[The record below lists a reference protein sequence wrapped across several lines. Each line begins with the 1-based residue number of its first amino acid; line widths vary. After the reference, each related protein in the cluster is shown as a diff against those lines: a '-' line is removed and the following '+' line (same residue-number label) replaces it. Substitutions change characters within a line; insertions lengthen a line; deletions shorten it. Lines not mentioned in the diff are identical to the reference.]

1 MNPNPNP
8 IPGPHAAHLPPG
20 APASSPRAPAS
31 WVPPSETEQLLHEAA
46 LRGDVRGQLAA
57 LAGAELYIP
66 APRAEVDADPD
77 TVMWRR
83 HVDPAGFVCR
93 PLLTRG
99 MLPAWHPDWVFRGV
113 SLRWIAEFGWSDP
126 QVWLGVNVGT
136 PGQLLL
142 PTAPPDLALW
152 QRAYAEND
160 RASGNRLVALRHGA
174 LHGPLAYGLACGV
187 HLAIGNAVPWNE
199 VGTVYREYVDE
210 REQLRDSWGIT
221 DHEGWRRQLD
231 FLLDATNSPPEPDFA
246 LRAREQLAAAIGE
259 LPSADLWRETA
270 AGHAQDLG
278 ADASTVK
285 GIEDLVRRIMR
296 YEARFRADG
305 LLPPDGR
312 VRTTVAYDYGR
323 AVNLARW
330 GLSARFCGPADA
342 EAAIVYAGAL
352 SKSAYRSWEEFSAG
366 YALGRVLRFDDEEY
380 GPFYEQN
387 VLAHRLLTESE
398 GSPWRH
404 IPWR

>member
-1 MNPNPNP
+1 MNPNHAPNRP
-8 IPGPHAAHLPPG
+8 PATWIPPG
-20 APASSPRAPAS
+20 
-31 WVPPSETEQLLHEAA
+31 ETEQLLHEAT
-46 LRGDVRGQLAA
+46 LRGDARAQLAA

-66 APRAEVDADPD
+66 APRAEVDAKPD
-77 TVMWRR
+77 TVAWRA
-83 HVDPAGFVCR
+83 HHDPSGFVCR
-93 PLLTRG
+93 PVLTRG
-99 MLPAWHPDWVFRGV
+99 MLPPWHPDWVFHGV
-113 SLRWIAEFGWSDP
+113 SLRWVAEFGWP
-126 QVWLGVNVGT
+126 GAGMFLGVNVGT

-142 PTAPPDLALW
+142 PATPTERALW

-160 RASGNRLVALRHGA
+160 RLQENRLLALRHGA
-174 LHGPLAYGLACGV
+174 LHGPLAYGLACGA
-187 HLAIGNAVPWNE
+187 HLAIAAAVPWNE
-199 VGTVYREYVDE
+199 VGTVCREYE
-210 REQLRDSWGIT
+210 RERGQLRGSWGIT
-221 DHEGWRRQLD
+221 DHAGWRRELD
-231 FLLDATNSPPEPDFA
+231 ILLDARNSPPEPDFV
-246 LRAREQLAAAIGE
+246 LRAREQLAAGLGE

-278 ADASTVK
+278 ADAGTVK

-305 LLPPDGR
+305 LLEPDGR

-330 GLSARFCGPADA
+330 GLSARYCVPA
-342 EAAIVYAGAL
+342 EAEQAIVYAGAL
-352 SKSAYRSWEEFSAG
+352 SKSAHRSWEDFSAS
-366 YALGRVLRFDDEEY
+366 YALGRVLRFDGEAY

-387 VLAHRLLTESE
+387 VIAHRLLAESE

>member
-1 MNPNPNP
+1 MNP
-8 IPGPHAAHLPPG
+8 IPHPDNASHVNHPAPPPPWIPPG
-20 APASSPRAPAS
+20 
-31 WVPPSETEQLLHEAA
+31 ETEQLLHEAT
-46 LRGDVRGQLAA
+46 LRGDARAQLAA

-66 APRAEVDADPD
+66 APRAEVDAKPD
-77 TVMWRR
+77 TVTWRA
-83 HVDPAGFVCR
+83 HHDPSGFVCR
-93 PLLTRG
+93 PVLTRG
-99 MLPAWHPDWVFRGV
+99 MLPAWHPDWVFHGV
-113 SLRWIAEFGWSDP
+113 SLRWVAEFGWP
-126 QVWLGVNVGT
+126 ETGMFLGVNVGT

-142 PTAPPDLALW
+142 PATPTERALW

-160 RASGNRLVALRHGA
+160 RLQENRLLALRHGA
-174 LHGPLAYGLACGV
+174 LHGPLAYGLACGA
-187 HLAIGNAVPWNE
+187 HLAIAAAVPWNE
-199 VGTVYREYVDE
+199 VGTVCREYE
-210 REQLRDSWGIT
+210 RERAQLRDSWGIT
-221 DHEGWRRQLD
+221 DHAGWRRQLD
-231 FLLDATNSPPEPDFA
+231 ILLDARNSPPEPDFV
-246 LRAREQLAAAIGE
+246 LRTREQLAAGLGE

-278 ADASTVK
+278 ADAGTVK

-305 LLPPDGR
+305 LLEPDGR

-330 GLSARFCGPADA
+330 GLSARYCAPA
-342 EAAIVYAGAL
+342 EAEQAIVYAGAL
-352 SKSAYRSWEEFSAG
+352 SKSAHRSWEDFSAS
-366 YALGRVLRFDDEEY
+366 YALGRVLRFDGESY

-387 VLAHRLLTESE
+387 VIAHRLLTESE

>member
-1 MNPNPNP
+1 S
-8 IPGPHAAHLPPG
+8 ARG
-20 APASSPRAPAS
+20 AG
-31 WVPPSETEQLLHEAA
+31 T
-46 LRGDVRGQLAA
+46 
-57 LAGAELYIP
+57 ELYIP

-113 SLRWIAEFGWSDP
+113 SLRWVAEFGWSDP

-160 RASGNRLVALRHGA
+160 RASANRLVALRHGA

-199 VGTVYREYVDE
+199 IGTVYREYVDE

-221 DHEGWRRQLD
+221 GHEGWRRQLD
-231 FLLDATNSPPEPDFA
+231 FLLDAANSPPEPDFV
-246 LRAREQLAAAIGE
+246 LRVREQLAAAIGE

-278 ADASTVK
+278 ADAGTVK

-352 SKSAYRSWEEFSAG
+352 SKSAHRSWEEFSAG
-366 YALGRVLRFDDEEY
+366 YALGRVLRFDEEEY

-398 GSPWRH
+398 GSPWKH

>member
-1 MNPNPNP
+1 
-8 IPGPHAAHLPPG
+8 
-20 APASSPRAPAS
+20 
-31 WVPPSETEQLLHEAA
+31 
-46 LRGDVRGQLAA
+46 
-57 LAGAELYIP
+57 
-66 APRAEVDADPD
+66 
-77 TVMWRR
+77 MWRR

-199 VGTVYREYVDE
+199 IGTVYREYVDE

-221 DHEGWRRQLD
+221 GHEGWRRQLD
-231 FLLDATNSPPEPDFA
+231 FLLDAANSPPEPDFA
-246 LRAREQLAAAIGE
+246 LRAREQLTAAIGE

>member
-1 MNPNPNP
+1 MNPMHPNQP
-8 IPGPHAAHLPPG
+8 PHYPA
-20 APASSPRAPAS
+20 APAPPAA

-46 LRGDVRGQLAA
+46 LRGDGRAQLAA

-66 APRAEVDADPD
+66 APRAEVDASPD
-77 TVMWRR
+77 TITWRA
-83 HVDPAGFVCR
+83 HHDPSGFVCR
-93 PLLTRG
+93 PVLTRG
-99 MLPAWHPDWVFRGV
+99 MLPAWHPDWVFHGV
-113 SLRWIAEFGWSDP
+113 SLRWAAEFGWSDP
-126 QVWLGVNVGT
+126 RMFLGVNVGT

-142 PTAPPDLALW
+142 PTAPTDLALW

-160 RASGNRLVALRHGA
+160 RLRENRLLALRHGA
-174 LHGPLAYGLACGV
+174 LHGPLAYGLACGA

-199 VGTVYREYVDE
+199 VGTVYREYTTE
-210 REQLRDSWGIT
+210 RELLRESWGIT
-221 DHEGWRRQLD
+221 DHAEWRKQLD
-231 FLLDATNSPPEPDFA
+231 ALLEAGNSPPEPDFV
-246 LRAREQLAAAIGE
+246 LRTRDQLASALGE

-278 ADASTVK
+278 ADSGTVK
-285 GIEDLVRRIMR
+285 GIEELVRRIMR

-312 VRTTVAYDYGR
+312 VHTTVAYDYGR

-330 GLSARFCGPADA
+330 GLAARYCAPADA
-342 EAAIVYAGAL
+342 EQAIVYAGAL
-352 SKSAYRSWEEFSAG
+352 SKSAHRSWEEFSAG
-366 YALGRVLRFDDEEY
+366 YSLGRVLRFDGEEY
-380 GPFYEQN
+380 GPFYEKN
-387 VLAHRLLTESE
+387 VVAHRLLAESE